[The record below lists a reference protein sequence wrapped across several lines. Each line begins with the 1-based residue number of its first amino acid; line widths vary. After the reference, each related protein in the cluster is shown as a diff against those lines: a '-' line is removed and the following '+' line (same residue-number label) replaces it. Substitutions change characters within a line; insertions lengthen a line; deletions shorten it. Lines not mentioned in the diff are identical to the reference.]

1 MPYSQYLEE
10 IRRESAISQHL
21 WVKVLGMLQQNWC
34 VTEPARDGRV
44 DMVFFDDHGEVFD
57 WLSAPDLATAHTALD
72 ANGFSWMWTYSSF
85 FNAAGMPKLPAPEAR
100 KRSRPVYSSG
110 EYWNEPS
117 GFDRFPPRHTGVPM
131 SASRDTL
138 HRFVDAQD
146 PVWYSVVEELASG
159 RKCSHWMWFAF
170 PQLRGLG
177 SSRMADYFGLSSPS
191 EAASYWDDDVLG
203 SRLRSCIHLLLD
215 LPDSTSAHAVFGK
228 IDAMKLRSC
237 MTVFENASHANESV
251 VAVLDRYF
259 QGQRCQLTLD
269 IIQASEP
276 ARRMRIS
283 R

>member
-1 MPYSQYLEE
+1 
-10 IRRESAISQHL
+10 
-21 WVKVLGMLQQNWC
+21 
-34 VTEPARDGRV
+34 
-44 DMVFFDDHGEVFD
+44 
-57 WLSAPDLATAHTALD
+57 
-72 ANGFSWMWTYSSF
+72 
-85 FNAAGMPKLPAPEAR
+85 
-100 KRSRPVYSSG
+100 
-110 EYWNEPS
+110 
-117 GFDRFPPRHTGVPM
+117 M